1 MWHFPQISLIVLLF
15 PLGKPGRFQGVN
27 SGVVLFDLKKMRLNK
42 LYNKYSEDEGVE
54 ELVKTYNMRL
64 RSDFLSVCQCG
75 VYLFDMVQFRVS
87 GVRIGINVNS
97 YQDPDKHQND
107 ADPQHCFF
115 DKITKIM

>member
-15 PLGKPGRFQGVN
+15 SIGKPGRFQGVN

-97 YQDPDKHQND
+97 DPDPDKHQND

-115 DKITKIM
+115 R

>member
-1 MWHFPQISLIVLLF
+1 
-15 PLGKPGRFQGVN
+15 
-27 SGVVLFDLKKMRLNK
+27 MRLNK

-54 ELVKTYNMRL
+54 ELVKTYNMKL

-97 YQDPDKHQND
+97 SV
-107 ADPQHCFF
+107 ADPGSRIGYFF
-115 DKITKIM
+115 DPWIRDPGWEKVSIRIRDPG